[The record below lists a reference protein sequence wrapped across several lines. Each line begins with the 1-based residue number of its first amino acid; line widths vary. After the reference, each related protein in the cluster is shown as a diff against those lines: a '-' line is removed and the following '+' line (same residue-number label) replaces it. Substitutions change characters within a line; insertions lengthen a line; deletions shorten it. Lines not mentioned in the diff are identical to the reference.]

1 MVPGEDADDDAADV
15 EDGGVHDVHGG
26 DALEADEGLDDED
39 DAHDPGHDGDVDVY
53 HGSEDVGRG
62 LRLHGEEDAV
72 DDEDDYHDDHTAAA
86 GVEAELKGLGHR
98 VGAVVARDAVQL
110 ADGEDEDE
118 DAEGLAPVRPS
129 GRQAEAEGGLGAA
142 YGARARDHFTEHDE
156 ADEDCAEFFFAY
168 EEGVY
173 VVARL
178 GAGAENPAD
187 GCGHDYVA
195 DYQNEL

>member
-142 YGARARDHFTEHDE
+142 HGARARYHLTEHDE
-156 ADEDCAEFFFAY
+156 ADEDGAEFFFAY

-178 GAGAENPAD
+178 GGGVLSIEPM
-187 GCGHDYVA
+187 VA
-195 DYQNEL
+195 VVTIM